1 MHFLQIF
8 SQLFSHTGM
17 LVAFRALS
25 EAVSA
30 GLFVVFAL
38 LTAPFFAADVL
49 SAENDDPKKTNKINI
64 TRNNLFIIDL
74 SLLKNGIIYFIAS

>member
-1 MHFLQIF
+1 
-8 SQLFSHTGM
+8 
-17 LVAFRALS
+17 
-25 EAVSA
+25 
-30 GLFVVFAL
+30 
-38 LTAPFFAADVL
+38 L